1 MPLLRHL
8 VQLTFLSELE
18 AQIKCL
24 LSLQLCYNHFKM
36 MIVKILKFP

>member
-24 LSLQLCYNHFKM
+24 CLQLCYNHFKM